1 MRKDS
6 ASEYSESIE
15 QIAERAE
22 WRGKENVLKR
32 KEIGIRNIAKK
43 KKRKSEI
50 KGVEG
55 NLYTFRELQ

>member
-22 WRGKENVLKR
+22 GRGKENVLKR

-43 KKRKSEI
+43 RKER
-50 KGVEG
+50 V
-55 NLYTFRELQ
+55 R